1 MKKFLFTL
9 ILLMIVAFPSS
20 AQQEHDFA
28 AHFMET
34 YGNTEELTCTTVSP
48 QMMERII
55 RLKEVEGGDKNLQ
68 VLTQIKSIRI
78 ISCGQ
83 YSEAG
88 VFYKKAGMLAR
99 ENKKRYKRYAE
110 KDDTAIYIR
119 RRGRLIVE
127 LVVIRLKD
135 EKNFSLLNFTG
146 NMSDKFI
153 SQVMN
158 I

>member
-1 MKKFLFTL
+1 
-9 ILLMIVAFPSS
+9 
-20 AQQEHDFA
+20 
-28 AHFMET
+28 
-34 YGNTEELTCTTVSP
+34 
-48 QMMERII
+48 
-55 RLKEVEGGDKNLQ
+55 
-68 VLTQIKSIRI
+68 
-78 ISCGQ
+78 
-83 YSEAG
+83 
-88 VFYKKAGMLAR
+88 MLAR